1 MNLCINARDAM
12 PDRGTLTLSAENV
25 SLSAADAARLAGAR
39 PGDFVCISVKD
50 TGTGIPPEQMAKL
63 FQPFFTTKAPG
74 KGTGLGLSTCH
85 GIVKKHDGFIAVQ
98 SELKS
103 GTEFRVYLPAGDVKL
118 EEPAAA
124 LPVAPPAGNGER
136 ILVIDDEESILAMT
150 RATLE
155 NYGYT
160 VYTAANGLEAV
171 GQFRENANDIQL
183 VITDHS
189 LPLMGGM
196 AIMVALRKIR
206 PDLKIIVTSGSEMEV
221 QRALQG
227 FKTDGFMAKPF
238 TTEKLLKMAHDV
250 LSK

>member
-1 MNLCINARDAM
+1 M
-12 PDRGTLTLSAENV
+12 PERGTLTLSAENV
-25 SLSAADAARLAGAR
+25 PLSAAEAARLAGAR
-39 PGDFVCISVKD
+39 PGNFVCISVRD

-63 FQPFFTTKAPG
+63 FQPFFTTKPPG

-98 SELKS
+98 SELKT
-103 GTEFRVYLPAGDVKL
+103 GTEFRVYLPAGDVKSV
-118 EEPAAA
+118 EPAAA
-124 LPVAPPAGNGER
+124 PPMAPPVGNGEC

-160 VYTAANGLEAV
+160 VYTAANGLEGV
-171 GQFRENANDIQL
+171 GRFRENSNAIQL

-189 LPLMGGM
+189 LPLMGGK
-196 AIMVALRKIR
+196 AIIVSLRKIR
-206 PDLKIIVTSGSEMEV
+206 PDIRIIVTSGSEMEV
-221 QRALQG
+221 REALQD
-227 FKTDGFMAKPF
+227 FKTDGFIAKPF